1 MYAPRQHARLPA
13 LAAAACLSLPLAATA
28 RGAELELPSFP
39 DLREQATESVDLTLG
54 WMPLHL
60 MGWLMNDGDPD
71 AAQVKETLKGLKS
84 VQIRSY
90 QFNADY
96 AYPQADLDRLRAR
109 LAAPG
114 WSPLVQVRKR
124 GDRDGQD
131 KEKVDIYVTLEDKKV
146 KGLVI
151 IACEPRELTIV
162 NIIGTIDLE
171 QIAGLRRTFVPPAK
185 RIAQLPPQA

>member
-1 MYAPRQHARLPA
+1 MYAPRQHARLVA
-13 LAAAACLSLPLAATA
+13 VAAACLTLPLLATA
-28 RGAELELPSFP
+28 RGPELTLPSFP
-39 DLREQATESVDLTLG
+39 DLREHATESVDLTLG

-60 MGWLMNDGDPD
+60 MGWLMSDGDPD
-71 AAQVKETLKGLKS
+71 SAQVKETLRGLKS

-90 QFNADY
+90 QFDADY
-96 AYPQADLDRLRAR
+96 AYPQADIDRLRAQ
-109 LAAPG
+109 LSAPQ

-124 GDRDGQD
+124 GERDGAD
-131 KEKVDIYVTLEDKKV
+131 KENVDIYVALEDKKV

-162 NIIGTIDLE
+162 SIAGTIDLE

-185 RIAQLPPQA
+185 GMTQLPPQA